1 MNPAPIRVPVDL
13 AGRSYE
19 IIIGRGLLAEIGS
32 LASNHL
38 AGRRALIVTDG
49 NVATRHL
56 SNLEDALSKAGI
68 APLRMIL
75 PAGEK
80 TKSWPFLEAVAERAI
95 AEKLERGDLLIALG
109 GGVIGDLVGFAAAI
123 VRRGMSFIQIP
134 TSLLAQVDSSVGGK
148 TGINSPLGKNLIGA
162 FHQPVLVLAD
172 SGILDTLSERE
183 FRAGYAE
190 VVKYGLIDQPAFFE
204 WLDAGAWQGIFK
216 GGPEREEAIRVSC
229 SAKAAIVARDETE
242 TGDRALLNLGHTFGH
257 ALEALNA
264 YDSAKLVH
272 GEAVAIG
279 ISQAHRFSTWLGL
292 CPETDTRRVESHF
305 KAVGLPTRVGDIPN
319 GPRDAEAIL
328 TAIRQDKKVSRGTLT
343 FILTRGIGRSEI
355 VKGVDAGAVQA
366 FLEQD
371 LLK

>member
-1 MNPAPIRVPVDL
+1 M
-13 AGRSYE
+13 
-19 IIIGRGLLAEIGS
+19 
-32 LASNHL
+32 
-38 AGRRALIVTDG
+38 
-49 NVATRHL
+49 
-56 SNLEDALSKAGI
+56 
-68 APLRMIL
+68 
-75 PAGEK
+75 
-80 TKSWPFLEAVAERAI
+80 
-95 AEKLERGDLLIALG
+95 
-109 GGVIGDLVGFAAAI
+109 
-123 VRRGMSFIQIP
+123 
-134 TSLLAQVDSSVGGK
+134 
-148 TGINSPLGKNLIGA
+148 
-162 FHQPVLVLAD
+162 
-172 SGILDTLSERE
+172 
-183 FRAGYAE
+183 
-190 VVKYGLIDQPAFFE
+190 IDQPAFFE